1 MLKGLHSLLVAD
13 LLHALAAMGHGDEIA
28 VVDANFPAAS
38 VGRRVIGLPG
48 ASAPEALAAIL
59 TVLPLDTAVTPAA
72 FTMRVVGDPDAVPAA
87 VADFAAVFT
96 EQGLGDS
103 EIGHLERRAFYDRA
117 HEAFAIVHTGE
128 FAALWQHPARQGRRQ
143 RLSVSSV
150 EQQVVARSISS
161 GGKIASC
168 HYLPDPSAMAVAR
181 FRTLVAIVVAAFAVA
196 LPLPARAVD
205 YTDIWW
211 APCAPGP
218 NCDIVTG
225 HENGWGVNFVQNE
238 DVVFATFY
246 VYDANKQPIWV
257 SSPMFVYC
265 RWQLQRRSQF
275 VDRLVFRRPLDRL
288 FGDQSRIGD
297 VYADVRKHGDTH
309 LQRQQR
315 SGIPN
320 SVVTKNIDRSTF
332 RTIVLG
338 GSYNGGQ
345 AGAYSGCST
354 SASNGPYIDRYD
366 LTVSHDTIGGVVTLS
381 FKFIGGLSCV
391 FSGALQQSGQLYSV
405 PSASYVCSD
414 GLNTNASLSE
424 VKATSLGIEGR
435 FSAPNVG
442 GGCREDA
449 SFSAVLQ

>member
-168 HYLPDPSAMAVAR
+168 HYLPDPPAMAVAR

-257 SSPMFVYC
+257 SSPMFVTAGGSYSGD
-265 RWQLQRRSQF
+265 LNLSTGSF
-275 VDRLVFRRPLDRL
+275 
-288 FGDQSRIGD
+288 FGGPWTGSSATKVGSATFTPTSASTGILTYN
-297 VYADVRKHGDTH
+297 VSNVP
-309 LQRQQR
+309 
-315 SGIPN
+315 GIPN